1 MDDLEPI
8 PLAEARRALQ
18 RAAGRVADLLR
29 SLPDL
34 DIDIPRSD
42 WTVREAGAHLL
53 TGTTLCADIAAGL
66 RSPVSGLAPDTLAAE
81 NAARIADIPESDPVT
96 LARLLE
102 DAVDRVLHVTAHRRG
117 DEIVVWHGGRRIP
130 LAHLV
135 ALCVGEQLLHGLDIA
150 AATGR
155 AWTIEPCHVRLV
167 VSAYAAIDE
176 GEFRL
181 ESLKGRTSWISL

>member
-1 MDDLEPI
+1 MDEPDRI
-8 PLAEARRALQ
+8 VLADARHALP

-34 DIDIPRSD
+34 HVDIPRSD
-42 WTVREAGAHLL
+42 WTVREAGVHLL
-53 TGTTLCADIAAGL
+53 TGTTLSADIAAGMP
-66 RSPVSGLAPDTLAAE
+66 SPVSGLSPEALAAE
-81 NAARIADIPESDPVT
+81 NAARIADIPESDPAT
-96 LARLLE
+96 LARFLE
-102 DAVDRVLHVTAHRRG
+102 DAADRMLNVTAHRRG

-130 LAHLV
+130 LAQLV
-135 ALCVGEQLLHGLDIA
+135 ALCLGEQLLHGLDIA

-176 GEFRL
+176 GEFQL
-181 ESLKGRTSWISL
+181 ESLRGRTSWISL

>member
-1 MDDLEPI
+1 MHEPDPI
-8 PLAEARRALQ
+8 LLAEARRALE

-34 DIDIPRSD
+34 DAAIPRSG
-42 WTVREAGAHLL
+42 WNVREAGVHLL
-53 TGTTLCADIAAGL
+53 TGTTLCADIATGMP
-66 RSPVSGLAPDTLAAE
+66 SPISGLAAETLAAE
-81 NAARIADIPESDPVT
+81 NAARIADITESDPAT
-96 LARLLE
+96 LAGLLE
-102 DAVDRVLHVTAHRRG
+102 DAVLRVLHVTAHRRG

-130 LAHLV
+130 LALLV

-155 AWTIEPCHVRLV
+155 AWTIDPCHVRLV

-176 GEFRL
+176 GEFQL
-181 ESLKGRTSWISL
+181 QSLKGRTSWISL